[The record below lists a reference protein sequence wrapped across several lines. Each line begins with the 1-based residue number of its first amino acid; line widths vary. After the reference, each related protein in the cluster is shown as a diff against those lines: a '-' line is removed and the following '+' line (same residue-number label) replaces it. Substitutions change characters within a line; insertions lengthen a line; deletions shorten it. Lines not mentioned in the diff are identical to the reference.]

1 MKEYLLFRSKL
12 IIVLKLLQGENMKT
26 IFNNESLLKE
36 CINAYR
42 ENRNY
47 FIPRMTATWQKFL
60 KQGLVYLVD
69 FWPDKYQPVT
79 YFHLNQKSRKE
90 VQKERR
96 RNALKDMFDKMTDE
110 QKKEHF
116 EHLIEIIESY
126 EEEESKN
133 KKFERIKK
141 LKGKN
146 PSLKIKFLCS
156 FLNVSETGYYK
167 YLRNQNAP
175 KNMIIGNI
183 SRKLKFWMILLKYL
197 NLIIKCSVLTELLK
211 HYLN

>member
-12 IIVLKLLQGENMKT
+12 IIVLKLLQGENTKT
-26 IFNNESLLKE
+26 ICNNESLLKE
-36 CINAYR
+36 CINAYG

-47 FIPRMTATWQKFL
+47 FIPRITATWQKFL
-60 KQGLVYLVD
+60 KHGLVYLVD
-69 FWPDKYQPVT
+69 FWPDKYHPVT

-126 EEEESKN
+126 EEDESKN

-141 LKGKN
+141 LKDN
-146 PSLKIKFLCS
+146 NLSLKIKFLCS

-167 YLRNQNAP
+167 YLRNKKAP
-175 KNMIIGNI
+175 KKHDNREHKQKDQI
-183 SRKLKFWMILLKYL
+183 LKDIVKIFDSNYKVFGIDR
-197 NLIIKCSVLTELLK
+197 ITEAIT
-211 HYLN
+211 